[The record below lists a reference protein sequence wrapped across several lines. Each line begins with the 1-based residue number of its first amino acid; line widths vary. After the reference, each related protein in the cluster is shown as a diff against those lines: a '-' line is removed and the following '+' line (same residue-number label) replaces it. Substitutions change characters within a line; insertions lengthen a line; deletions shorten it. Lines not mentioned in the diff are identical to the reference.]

1 MRTGAGGP
9 RLGGGQDC
17 FRHGVAGALTVKG
30 AQSARKIPAGEIGQ
44 DIPHAREPE
53 VLAAPVSGLYPSGH
67 MYRPVS
73 GKKIS
78 DRFDRN
84 VVMIAT
90 RAEGGGLY
98 AALERDGTQRKAS
111 VNRFIIRRLYRNG
124 DRRVGVDTVTCP
136 TAHTVNHDRA
146 ALRRRRDH
154 LPTRAHTERIH
165 AALSRSVREGIPAA
179 PRSGMSCHF
188 SVEQPVDVL
197 APVLDTHAHRYGLG
211 DDLGAA
217 CDQHPV
223 GIARA
228 VPRRQ
233 HHDPGRDIPARRV
246 PSSSRPAGV

>member
-1 MRTGAGGP
+1 MASATRMPSTAALVMPPAYPAPSRRDTAPAVRSHRNPPRAGCDGRGGP

-17 FRHGVAGALTVKG
+17 FRHGVAGALTVKS
-30 AQSARKIPAGEIGQ
+30 AQSARKILAGEIGQ

-179 PRSGMSCHF
+179 PRSGC
-188 SVEQPVDVL
+188 
-197 APVLDTHAHRYGLG
+197 
-211 DDLGAA
+211 
-217 CDQHPV
+217 
-223 GIARA
+223 
-228 VPRRQ
+228 
-233 HHDPGRDIPARRV
+233 PAIF
-246 PSSSRPAGV
+246 P